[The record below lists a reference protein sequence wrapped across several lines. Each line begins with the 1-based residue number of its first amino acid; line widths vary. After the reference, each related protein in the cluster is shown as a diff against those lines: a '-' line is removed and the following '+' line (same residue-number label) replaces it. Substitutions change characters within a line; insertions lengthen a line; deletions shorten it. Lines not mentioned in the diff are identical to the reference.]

1 MIAPG
6 PPLCASRVPDHPAEL
21 LQVDPAASASL
32 FASHAAAKPM
42 KVNMLRASF
51 IRVPAP
57 GSPACTT
64 NEAHCLNAG
73 LIALVRLVGRRR
85 P

>member
-6 PPLCASRVPDHPAEL
+6 PPLCASLCRTTRPSFCRSI
-21 LQVDPAASASL
+21 PAASASL
-32 FASHAAAKPM
+32 DASQAAAKPM

-57 GSPACTT
+57 GSPARTT
-64 NEAHCLNAG
+64 SEAHCLNTG
-73 LIALVRLVGRRR
+73 LTSS
-85 P
+85 